1 MKGHFEWE
9 SNHVNFTERYRPLV
23 LFARF
28 AGRKQVAVLPQSWC
42 FELLTYYVKRLWNP
56 CSWKKI
62 RKKNREKIFEKFYL
76 LWSTA
81 QSAWTWVFRG
91 RWVWS
96 STVEVTSIENWWAVR
111 VQELKKFIF
120 RIFQFQITT
129 SVERSASGRSSSS
142 FCSIFG
148 KSESGK

>member
-62 RKKNREKIFEKFYL
+62 RKKIEKKILKNFTYL
-76 LWSTA
+76 DRRLK
-81 QSAWTWVFRG
+81 VL
-91 RWVWS
+91 
-96 STVEVTSIENWWAVR
+96 
-111 VQELKKFIF
+111 ELEF
-120 RIFQFQITT
+120 
-129 SVERSASGRSSSS
+129 
-142 FCSIFG
+142 
-148 KSESGK
+148 SEAEEFDARR